1 MIHDFN
7 RKRIREIMIGITGI
21 WLISSCVSTKNV
33 TYFQDLSPAKRSEL
47 ETVAKF
53 TEPIIQ
59 PDDILSIT
67 INTTDPQSTAIVN
80 QPSTTI
86 LTYGTFRQD
95 ITGFIVDK
103 NGEIKITQLGTVKVG
118 GLTTF
123 EARERITKL
132 ARKELKDPAV
142 SVRFANFKVSVLGEV
157 NRPGSYNVS
166 NEKVNI
172 LDVLSL
178 AGDLT
183 IYGKRENITVIREL
197 NNKKEIGRLNLN
209 TTDIFNNPFY
219 YLKQNDIVYVEP
231 NKAKV
236 ISVNAGARTTAAV
249 LISAISTIVL
259 IFTRLN

>member
-1 MIHDFN
+1 MTHDLSIASVRN
-7 RKRIREIMIGITGI
+7 IIIGLTGI
-21 WLISSCVSTKNV
+21 CLISSCVGTKNV
-33 TYFQDLSPAKRSEL
+33 TYFQDLSAAKRSEL
-47 ETVAKF
+47 EAVAKF
-53 TEPIIQ
+53 TEPTIQ

-80 QPSTTI
+80 QPTTAI

-95 ITGFIVDK
+95 ITGFTVDK

-123 EARERITKL
+123 EARQAITKL
-132 ARKELKDPAV
+132 ARKELKDPTV

-197 NNKKEIGRLNLN
+197 NDKKEIGRLNLN
-209 TTDIFNNPFY
+209 TTDIFKNPFY